1 MSGSWGVAAVKAAWS
16 TGRNLDST
24 NPVSIQESIDQLDQI
39 QVQVRIRLFRQLQ
52 RLATQ
57 PGEGLGQALS
67 QLEAQADKV
76 IPDSHEASMLPH
88 IGTYREIISR
98 IQELTREVSRKQAA
112 EDVQKQAQEFDDRL
126 AAGSLSDAA
135 YCCVQL
141 EKMAQDAEEELAEQA
156 ARRQQQ
162 LAEEG
167 EGEAGAARDG
177 SGDGGGVEGVGE
189 GQHAGGLPRVTVES
203 VALLQE
209 ASERCSTKLKET
221 LEACCSE
228 AVIVDT
234 QGSRVVVR
242 AVLRGGSVRVP
253 DLFSALQVLGLQ
265 QLHLRRITDRLVS
278 GALEPMLTSP
288 CCVTITA
295 ATEPGGA
302 ATLAWTPAPP
312 GSTGMTSGA
321 GGTARLLRP
330 HGSGGGGG
338 GGGGPCDPEHCCQH
352 LLRLLAT
359 WFLEFDEGLME
370 LFGGPFWRAAADC
383 YIAHVARP
391 FIAANPE
398 DVEGCEAVVAAAADL
413 EAMAGSLN
421 ITNEA
426 DPYLAP
432 AVETLARHALS
443 SRQEKYLERARQLL
457 VEGSGGPHAAPG
469 GGGSGGDGAGSV
481 WETVVAGQAL
491 QVDEE
496 YYRRLVAG
504 EMQDWEAQDPP
515 SGCRTDGPVL
525 ATGRYLI
532 TRRTSDLVQLL
543 TGLMQDACAGS
554 RALSRALL
562 SAVSSIALMARTLPP
577 LAAAATAAGA
587 ATAAAAAEQS
597 LAAVPQ
603 LGLLAVTDLQH
614 LATTLMV
621 LPQAY
626 GAALEVA
633 TGEEVGRML
642 LGEALQLRA
651 AARARMQ
658 AQLRI
663 QYGSLDEILAG
674 LDGLHTVGHAD
685 AKAGQR
691 HRRVIHQLLHSLGR
705 LGRAASEVLTP
716 DDAVAMGAAVLNYV
730 GGQIVA
736 AVMAKGDIG
745 HDESVELAELLAPL
759 ADGAVDAWL
768 PAASA
773 TGPDLSG
780 IPLGVVRSALEARG
794 SQIRKLQCVLQ
805 VLRSDTLAH
814 IEQMWD
820 SGDLAMLAA
829 PELEHLLLAISENSP
844 GRRALLEKLRN

>member
-1 MSGSWGVAAVKAAWS
+1 
-16 TGRNLDST
+16 
-24 NPVSIQESIDQLDQI
+24 
-39 QVQVRIRLFRQLQ
+39 
-52 RLATQ
+52 
-57 PGEGLGQALS
+57 
-67 QLEAQADKV
+67 
-76 IPDSHEASMLPH
+76 MLPH

-156 ARRQQQ
+156 AQRQQQ
-162 LAEEG
+162 LGESG
-167 EGEAGAARDG
+167 EGEAGAAMDA
-177 SGDGGGVEGVGE
+177 SGGDGGVEGVGE
-189 GQHAGGLPRVTVES
+189 GQHARVLPRVTVES

-209 ASERCSTKLKET
+209 ASERCNTKLKET

-228 AVIVDT
+228 AVAVDT
-234 QGSRVVVR
+234 QGCRVVVR
-242 AVLRGGSVRVP
+242 AALRGGSVRVP

-265 QLHLRRITDRLVS
+265 QVHLRRITDRLVS

-312 GSTGMTSGA
+312 GSSDRTSGA
-321 GGTARLLRP
+321 ARLLRQ
-330 HGSGGGGG
+330 HGSGGGA
-338 GGGGPCDPEHCCQH
+338 GGGPCDPEHCCQH

-391 FIAANPE
+391 FIVANPE

-457 VEGSGGPHAAPG
+457 AEGSCGPHAAPG
-469 GGGSGGDGAGSV
+469 GGGGGGDGASSG

-496 YYRRLVAG
+496 YYRRLVEG
-504 EMQDWEAQDPP
+504 ELQDWEVQDPP
-515 SGCRTDGPVL
+515 SGCRTDGPML

-577 LAAAATAAGA
+577 LAASATAAGA

-603 LGLLAVTDLQH
+603 LGLLAVTDLEH

-621 LPQAY
+621 LSQAY

-633 TGEEVGRML
+633 TGEEVGPVL

-663 QYGSLDEILAG
+663 QYSSLDEILAG

-685 AKAGQR
+685 TKAGQR

-705 LGRAASEVLTP
+705 LGRAASELLTP
-716 DDAVAMGAAVLNYV
+716 DDAVAMGATVLNYV

-768 PAASA
+768 AAASA

-780 IPLGVVRSALEARG
+780 IPLSVVRSALEARG
-794 SQIRKLQCVLQ
+794 SQIRKLRCVLQ

-820 SGDLAMLAA
+820 AGDLAMLAS